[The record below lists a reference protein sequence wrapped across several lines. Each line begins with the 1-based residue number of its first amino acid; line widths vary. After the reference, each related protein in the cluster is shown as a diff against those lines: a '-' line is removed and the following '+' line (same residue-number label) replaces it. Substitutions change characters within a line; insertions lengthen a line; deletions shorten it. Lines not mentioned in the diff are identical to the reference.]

1 MVGIRTGWTGSVA
14 AGFLLAA
21 GLASAQELSQGRYQ
35 VLELEGDLEWASGPS
50 ELISMESREQVTLRA
65 LRAFGR
71 LPEEF
76 SRLALD
82 LRGQGVDLFSAGPE
96 EVRALLEQ
104 ARSGDLRAD
113 PATLEALL
121 ALLQERDYLDWEP
134 LRPGEAL
141 TLTDETRFRGQGQ
154 LVLEDASGERQRLA
168 TRDDDRHGLR
178 VMPADGPGLEPE
190 EGPVLPE
197 RVAQWWSDW
206 NQRLEALQGP
216 LQMDA
221 PQQLVPLGDGRF
233 QTSLTSVAVMAPWP
247 TVGIAT
253 SWVPLDGVTVTVGPF
268 ADERIPFQVSLPSEV
283 SVLTEDGER
292 LARVD
297 LNAPRLE
304 GLWADDL
311 GVMLETRF
319 TMGPSSMIV
328 GYGPSPDAQVDHPRD
343 HGQRF
348 DPESP
353 RRIALDAMDV
363 TLDLQDAG
371 AGIFSGPLALE
382 IKGLDVLNMA
392 DQSMVTLGRLAFN
405 ADYQGMDLATLAS
418 LSDQAAT
425 PEQLM
430 EQDPAE
436 LLASTLKAM
445 GGFESTMEVSD
456 LFINGP
462 EDYQFFRLTEG
473 RARSGFVPSAQGEL
487 HRDLW
492 AGVAV
497 EGWSFGDGDRR
508 EQVQFE
514 MKSASME
521 GRLSGVSSM
530 ALLHLGMQSMMTG
543 ELEDEVL
550 LGMAREILGG
560 LSVTMSLDDARGV
573 FVDDR
578 EGAREEAGVGGFH
591 LNLALENLDGPAP
604 DLSMDYAHA
613 GVVPFDGMVP
623 PVLASLLPE
632 GVALELKAKG
642 LPTGFLADAGVVEG
656 LQAGR
661 LDPMVVLLEQL
672 IGNDSRLDIPNVT
685 LGFPDG
691 QIRVSGRG
699 WAEQADEAGPDRVSG
714 EWDLS
719 IHNLDALVEPLL
731 AMAGEDERRQINA
744 TVVMLKMLAE
754 TPESEEPGSLHQYHI
769 QADSLGQIRVNGND
783 LAPLLDGL
791 NR

>member
-1 MVGIRTGWTGSVA
+1 MA
-14 AGFLLAA
+14 AGLLLAA

-35 VLELEGDLEWASGPS
+35 VLELEGELEWASGPS

-82 LRGQGVDLFSAGPE
+82 LRGQGVDLFSAGPA
-96 EVRALLEQ
+96 EVRELLER

-121 ALLQERDYLDWEP
+121 VLLEDRDYLDWEP

-141 TLTDETRFRGQGQ
+141 TLTDETRFRGEGQ
-154 LVLEDASGERQRLA
+154 LVLEDASGERQRVA
-168 TRDDDRHGLR
+168 TRDDARHGLR
-178 VMPADGPGLEPE
+178 VMPADEHGLQPE
-190 EGPVLPE
+190 EGPALPE
-197 RVAQWWSDW
+197 RVAQWWADW

-216 LQMDA
+216 LQVDA

-247 TVGIAT
+247 TVGMST
-253 SWVPLDGVTVTVGPF
+253 SWVPLDDLTVTVGPF
-268 ADERIPFQVSLPSEV
+268 ADERIPFHVSLPSEV

-297 LNAPRLE
+297 FTAPRLE
-304 GLWADDL
+304 GVWADDL

-319 TMGPSSMIV
+319 TMGPSSMTV
-328 GYGPSPDAQVDHPRD
+328 GYGRSPDAPVDHPQD

-353 RRIALDAMDV
+353 RRIALDAMDM
-363 TLDLQDAG
+363 TLNLQDTG
-371 AGIFSGPLALE
+371 AGIFSGPLTME
-382 IKGLDVLNMA
+382 IKGLDVLSMA
-392 DQSMVTLGRLAFN
+392 DQAMVKLGRLAFN
-405 ADYQGMDLATLAS
+405 ADYQGMDLATLAK
-418 LSDQAAT
+418 LSDQAAA

-430 EQDPAE
+430 AQDPAD

-462 EDYQFFRLTEG
+462 EDYQFFRLSQG
-473 RARSGFVPSAQGEL
+473 RARTGFVPSEQGEL

-492 AGVAV
+492 AGVGV

-508 EQVQFE
+508 EQVRFE

-521 GRLSGVSSM
+521 GRLNGLSSM

-543 ELEDEVL
+543 QLEDEVL

-560 LSVTMSLDDARGV
+560 VSVNMSLDDARGV
-573 FVDDR
+573 LVDGR
-578 EGAREEAGVGGFH
+578 NGAREEAGVDRFH
-591 LNLALENLDGPAP
+591 LNLALEELDGPAP
-604 DLSMDYAHA
+604 HLSVDYAHA
-613 GVVPFDGMVP
+613 GVVPFDGLVP
-623 PVLASLLPE
+623 PEMESLMPE
-632 GVALELKAKG
+632 GVALELKAQG
-642 LPTGFLADAGVVEG
+642 LPTGFLTDAGVVEG
-656 LQAGR
+656 LQTGR

-685 LGFPDG
+685 LGFPEG
-691 QIRVSGRG
+691 QILVSGRG
-699 WAEQADEAGPDRVSG
+699 WAEKADEAGPDRVSG

-719 IHNLDALVEPLL
+719 IHNLDALVKPLL

-754 TPESEEPGSLHQYHI
+754 TPESEGPHTVHQYHV
-769 QADSLGQIRVNGND
+769 QADSLGQILINGND